1 MAASNPQVQVKEEG
15 DDLAERAANAVG
27 ATEDPGAFDVRELMT
42 AAGSLLE
49 PGRVARQT
57 VQLGLE
63 LIRILAGISQVEID
77 PRDRRFKD
85 PAWAEH
91 PVYRRLGQAYMAY
104 CRAVDESVAS
114 VGNGDWRNRERLN
127 LLADVLT
134 SSLSPTNTLIG
145 NPAALKHA
153 FDTGGASLL
162 RGLRSFVD
170 DLRHNG
176 GMPRH
181 LDDGVFTVGKD
192 LALSAGAVVFRNEIL
207 EIIQYNPQTAKVYE
221 RPILLMTPQI
231 NKFYFLDLAPERSF
245 VEYAVKNGIQ
255 VFMVSWRNPSRE
267 HADWNLDSY
276 CQALL
281 EASDAVRSITGTED
295 LNTFG
300 FCAGGI
306 TMTALLAHLADVGDE
321 RVHSASYAVTLLDF
335 SVPTMI
341 GGLQSKPLLRHA
353 AGRSRRKGVIEGK
366 DLKLLFSWFR
376 PNDLVWNYWVNNVLM
391 GKTPPAFDILAWN
404 ADPTNLPAGLH
415 GDFLELFA
423 NNHYVNPGAFNV
435 LGSPADLSKIKID
448 NFVTGAVSDH
458 LTPWKACYR
467 TTQLLNGPSSFVLSN
482 AGHVASLVNPP
493 SPKASYFVGRETV
506 PDPEAWYETAE
517 KRQGSWWEHWVAW
530 VQPRSGEQR
539 NAPRKLGNRAYPPL
553 DAAPGTYI
561 FEQPN

>member
-57 VQLGLE
+57 VQLGQE

-114 VGNGDWRNRERLN
+114 AGNGDWRNRERLN

-281 EASDAVRSITGTED
+281 EASDAVRGITGTED

-493 SPKASYFVGRETV
+493 NPKASYFVGRETV

-530 VQPRSGEQR
+530 VQPPGAGGGAR
-539 NAPRKLGNRAYPPL
+539 PP
-553 DAAPGTYI
+553 
-561 FEQPN
+561 